1 MEMPMQRIA
10 SFALLAVGLAACEP
24 AATTTVPPTAPS
36 FKKSSEQVDLA
47 PMRTFAVGLNNP
59 RGLKFGP
66 DGNLYVA
73 EGGTGG
79 TNSTIGQC
87 LQVPG
92 PVGPYLGS
100 TTGSRISRISPAGV
114 VTTAV
119 DNLPSSQTGP
129 TLGVLM
135 SGVADIS
142 FVGNTMYALISGAG
156 CSHGVPSIDGVPS
169 VPNGVFRVDG
179 TSLTLV
185 ANLSTWYQTHPT
197 AHFEIDDFEP
207 DGTPFS
213 MLTVGN
219 DLYVVEPNH
228 GSLDRIGT
236 NGSISRVADISA
248 TFGHIVPASLSYH
261 GNFYVGNLGTFPVIP
276 GSSQVMKI
284 TPSGN
289 IKTWVSGLTTVLG
302 NVWDSRDRLYVLEST
317 TAPGDPAPFTGQVKR
332 IDPSGAV
339 TIIAQGLFLPTA
351 ITLGPD
357 GNLYVSNVGFGP
369 PPIGLGNIV
378 KIDLH

>member
-1 MEMPMQRIA
+1 MQRIA
-10 SFALLAVGLAACEP
+10 LFALLALALAACEP
-24 AATTTVPPTAPS
+24 ATTTNVQATAPS
-36 FKKSSEQVDLA
+36 FKKSSEQVTLA
-47 PMRTFAVGLNNP
+47 PISTLYTGLNNP

-73 EGGTGG
+73 EGGVGG
-79 TNSTIGQC
+79 STSTIGQC

-100 TTGSRISRISPAGV
+100 TTGSRISMITPGGV
-114 VTTAV
+114 RTTVA
-119 DNLPSSQTGP
+119 DNLPSSQTSP

-135 SGVADIS
+135 SGVADVA
-142 FVGNTMYALISGAG
+142 FVGNTLYALVSGAG
-156 CSHGVPSIDGVPS
+156 CSHGIPSIGGEPS
-169 VPNGVFRVDG
+169 SPNGVFRVNGNG
-179 TSLTLV
+179 TVTLV
-185 ANLSTWYQTHPT
+185 ANLSQWYQTHPT
-197 AHFEIDDFEP
+197 LNFEPDDFEP

-213 MLTVGN
+213 MLAVGN

-228 GSLDRIGT
+228 GSLERIGT

-248 TFGHIVPASLSYH
+248 TFGHIVPTSISYH
-261 GNFYVGNLGTFPVIP
+261 GNFYVGNLNTFPVVP
-276 GSSQVMKI
+276 GSSQVIKI

-289 IKTWVSGLTTVLG
+289 AKTWVAGLSTVLG
-302 NVWDSRDRLYVLEST
+302 NVWDGGDRLYVLEST